1 MQHRLSKHLVVASVV
16 AWGLV
21 GCWSTVQYESK
32 STAPEACLVA
42 AVGSSATVSRRGDLL
57 RIETPEDKTATLR
70 VTDEGKFSVVEDP
83 ANASD
88 LTFKTQVLSW
98 LALANENCAR
108 KWERMTVQRVD
119 PMSLP
124 KSEVGEP
131 SHIGHNHDGGSCDV
145 LKRCLHTLAETTCRD
160 NPDCGFDIRANP
172 FEESVCKTILDAMK
186 RRSQEK
192 KESLPQECF

>member
-1 MQHRLSKHLVVASVV
+1 MQHRPLRTVLVASLV
-16 AWGLV
+16 AWGLM
-21 GCWSTVQYESK
+21 GCWSTLQYEPK
-32 STAPEACLVA
+32 STAPEDCLVA
-42 AVGSSATVSRRGDLL
+42 AVGKSGTVSRRGDLL
-57 RIETPEDKTATLR
+57 RIETPDNKLAMLR
-70 VTDEGKFSVVEDP
+70 VTDEGKFNVVEDP
-83 ANASD
+83 ANSSD

-119 PMSLP
+119 PISLP

-131 SHIGHNHDGGSCDV
+131 SHVGHHHDGGSCDV

-160 NPDCGFDIRANP
+160 NPECGFDIRANP

-186 RRSQEK
+186 RRAEEK
-192 KESLPQECF
+192 KEPLPQECF